1 MKKYCELTAKR
12 RDVIDHIVANYP
24 ETKTTGTVTFKQI
37 RTLWPNGKGTTNSEG
52 AALGYP
58 LWLTVE
64 SEFRTDVRGDYAI
77 PLDDGTP
84 IPTKSAKVKAE
95 TAKKETTKKV
105 KTEKPVVPKLKRKID
120 DSEKVELS
128 DDEFVA
134 ELAAAGITL

>member
-1 MKKYCELTAKR
+1 LFGAFCFY
-12 RDVIDHIVANYP
+12 HIS
-24 ETKTTGTVTFKQI
+24 GFKSFG
-37 RTLWPNGKGTTNSEG
+37 NGSGYVSPFKVSVSSSLALFTNSEG